1 MSVRVKLHNELATTA
16 APTVED
22 GINPKPVWAIRFSW
36 LKADQHRRFAS
47 VAGTATAASIASA
60 ITEFMGRR
68 S

>member
-36 LKADQHRRFAS
+36 LFAALPDPHNDRF
-47 VAGTATAASIASA
+47 VYH
-60 ITEFMGRR
+60 
-68 S
+68 